1 MRLDTENKVLSDT
14 IKWMHDTI
22 WGNDPGTEKGGADW
36 KVGSPFITMR
46 LRRQRIKAGTT

>member
-22 WGNDPGTEKGGADW
+22 WEMIREQK
-36 KVGSPFITMR
+36 
-46 LRRQRIKAGTT
+46 KAEQTGK